1 MHKLNSCLVIII
13 LAADALK
20 SSQINESPQRKND
33 QIGKSNVLKFVQE
46 DGKLE
51 SPVKEDSQSQRLS
64 NSNEDVSFGN
74 QNEQVDDDDDEVYL
88 RIRRSPKG
96 RRGGGGRS
104 SGGRSYRSGNGHS
117 STGRTSVGRRTH
129 FQPYVRSLPSYPNIK
144 TRSISPQFI
153 NHRIVNTAN
162 VHRTSTNIRRI
173 NSRINNH
180 RRLPNIPNRSN
191 FRRRISRRL
200 PNTNTRGLNHP
211 NYRDVEKKRTKLS
224 AGVIVECEMVI
235 VLPNEIR
242 NLTPFSDRKN
252 DAILTHSSISR
263 KCYWNIFVIFITS
276 HVDDQLNENKRVM
289 IG

>member
-1 MHKLNSCLVIII
+1 MHKLNFCLVIII

-20 SSQINESPQRKND
+20 SSQINESSQRKND

-51 SPVKEDSQSQRLS
+51 SPVKEDSQSQKLS

-74 QNEQVDDDDDEVYL
+74 KNEQVDDDDDEVYL

-96 RRGGGGRS
+96 GRGGGGRS
-104 SGGRSYRSGNGHS
+104 SGGRSYRSGTGHS

-129 FQPYVRSLPSYPNIK
+129 FQPYVHSLPSYPNLK

-153 NHRIVNTAN
+153 NNRILNTAN
-162 VHRTSTNIRRI
+162 VRRTSTNIRRI

-180 RRLPNIPNRSN
+180 RRLPN

-211 NYRDVEKKRTKLS
+211 NYRDVEKKRSKLS
-224 AGVIVECEMVI
+224 AGAIVGI
-235 VLPNEIR
+235 VLGS
-242 NLTPFSDRKN
+242 L
-252 DAILTHSSISR
+252 A
-263 KCYWNIFVIFITS
+263 
-276 HVDDQLNENKRVM
+276 
-289 IG
+289 G